1 MSGAH
6 ADEVKRRLSEA
17 ARMGEQNRA
26 MSKRILESALKRL
39 DVVNEELNGEKTEKY
54 ESLLEEKGTL
64 EQVIATAQSTR

>member
-6 ADEVKRRLSEA
+6 ADEVKRRLAEA